1 MTAKPVFT
9 LWLAAVIGAALFLPV
24 YGNAQEGPGTFNS
37 TDDLIQ
43 KLASQAVNNA
53 ERENHIDLNY
63 SVESIKTID
72 KILWRAHEAY
82 VKNPKSVSVIDLRS
96 VYGADVGEVI
106 RQTQSNAR
114 WQRDGEPK
122 KRSFHYPLVWGQTMH
137 RLSDAVVVSGA
148 HLEWQQRQ
156 LDGILG
162 GKRAR
167 PLIAFYK
174 D

>member
-82 VKNPKSVSVIDLRS
+82 VKNPKSVSVTNLGS
-96 VYGADVGEVI
+96 VYGAYVGEVI
-106 RQTQSNAR
+106 RRTQSNAR
-114 WQRDGEPK
+114 WQRDDKPGGEN
-122 KRSFHYPLVWGQTMH
+122 SYPLVWGQTMH
-137 RLSDAVVVSGA
+137 VYPMRWCQERILS
-148 HLEWQQRQ
+148 
-156 LDGILG
+156 G
-162 GKRAR
+162 GKFSIWTAYSAAKELASHRV
-167 PLIAFYK
+167 L
-174 D
+174 